1 MDNTLIYTLNM
12 EDKIIKVKANNVA
25 TLSTLLQKVSPE
37 TINNVINSTVEIIK
51 ATVILKANEQ
61 QFLYELEKLRTTS
74 DEKVNIVNY
83 LVDLIV
89 NANLSQ
95 QNQDKIID
103 IICQTLTK

>member
-1 MDNTLIYTLNM
+1 M
-12 EDKIIKVKANNVA
+12 ENKIIKAKSNNVA

-37 TINNVINSTVEIIK
+37 TINNVINSTVEVIK

-61 QFLYELEKLRTTS
+61 QFLFELEKLRTTS
-74 DEKVNIVNY
+74 DEKINIVNS